1 MLKINRTNRRKMV
14 EVDLSY
20 IEHSVTPSETKITV
34 VEVSDVLNL
43 KAKGY
48 LPTEVQRSTEGESI
62 ITLEYALG
70 LNADEVIEK
79 HLNHME
85 AVLTSIS
92 NKLDA
97 TRIVPCL

>member
-20 IEHSVTPSETKITV
+20 IEHSVTPSETTIMV
-34 VEVSDVLNL
+34 VEVSDALNL
-43 KAKGY
+43 KSKGY
-48 LPTEVQRSTEGESI
+48 LPTDVQRNTDGENM

-70 LNADEVIEK
+70 VNADEVIEK
-79 HLNHME
+79 HLDHME
-85 AVLTSIS
+85 AMLASIA

-97 TRIVPCL
+97 NRLVLC